1 MKESNSV
8 LINEEDNHVFY
19 SREGYIIRWSYVI
32 TVVREL
38 EGLTPGKG

>member
-1 MKESNSV
+1 MKESDSV
-8 LINEEDNHVFY
+8 LINEQDNHLFY
-19 SREGYIIRWSYVI
+19 SGEGYIIRWSYVI